1 MTHKP
6 NEIQSRRTV
15 LSALLALALLS
26 GTGLDPRF
34 DLSPQI
40 TGIQS
45 TQVGGI
51 RQAVAQ
57 HPAPESDRNLRSY
70 LSNATRITLHPGL
83 SNSSISIVPEPTLRG
98 KARVSW
104 GGSIRLAIRY

>member
-1 MTHKP
+1 MTYEP

-15 LSALLALALLS
+15 LSALVAVALLS

-34 DLSPQI
+34 DQSPQI

-45 TQVGGI
+45 MQLGGM

-57 HPAPESDRNLRSY
+57 RPAESDRNLRSF
-70 LSNATRITLHPGL
+70 LSNATRITLHPRL
-83 SNSSISIVPEPTLRG
+83 SSSTISIVPEPTLHG